1 MRVEKYSYM
10 RRANCRRLVW
20 IFFSCFLTFFIPD
33 FILHH
38 VGGLTTSASRMAWR
52 EKIALVFLFLFSAAF
67 FCFWLEYISSLFCD
81 PERTYDFDTVFS
93 NESRFTAIN
102 GKAVNWHHYEG
113 PPNPMID
120 YVNQHAHQDLSWNF
134 PTFLD
139 NRFDCL
145 YGKED
150 QVAAWLE
157 HLMTT
162 DIGYKFID
170 GELESCPIPGARNI
184 TGGPCFYGN
193 AVEETLN
200 TLLIQGDIMY
210 NPTEIY
216 KLYNALPTP
225 TNSTKQA
232 FVILDG
238 YALDVTTYLT
248 MATNIVSLS
257 STMSSRSF
265 ALDRMFLPLDLTMF
279 LYINLGRDIT
289 PYFAGNVS
297 NSDLYR
303 KCLVQL
309 FKRGVVP
316 SYVSSGCLRI
326 NPALWATMGAGLLYF
341 FVKMNLAYLS
351 RVSFVQRLLFSSAP
365 ESSAFLYSGGGSR
378 VWPHTILM
386 VPCFAES
393 ADTLKQTLDT
403 LSRSA
408 YEDDKKLLLFVC
420 DGITTSAQEQK
431 ETHTLLLEYL
441 GYSCTEDPFPQPY
454 TSLGQGR
461 KRTNYARVYSGYY
474 ETGRNRVPYLV
485 IVKLGQ
491 RQEQVRELKKREAPP
506 GNRGKRDSLV
516 LVFGFLERCMNLA
529 NNLIT
534 PLDYEI
540 FNQCY
545 NVLGIDPRY
554 FKYILVTDADIQ
566 VQSDVVQK
574 FVTRLEGDR
583 KMLAVSGHVRPA
595 NPEENLTTML
605 QIFPVYM
612 AFYSCLAYEA
622 CLGSV
627 MTIQGG
633 LVMYKIWTENVPH
646 PTKKFTKKWKLLQ
659 QQQQQQNSNH
669 TSQQSFHTHKWPK
682 LSDEI
687 MIRNPFQDPSTTRRS
702 SSSDTTIT
710 TTTSYHHERPDS
722 RLVLSA
728 RVDIRACCVH
738 PTVLR
743 GISTPQ
749 ATTMHMQSVLLL
761 GEEKMMPIVL
771 LKSHPGHRLGFEPDA
786 VGYATLPT
794 NFFALQG
801 LQARNI
807 RAALHNQLEMQR
819 VSWQLGIT
827 YWILSTTEI
836 LDLIFSMPVIVYLYG
851 IFGRSVKQRAI
862 AYIIIALS
870 FTGLVVLHILF
881 FLFRRQ
887 FRYILWFVLYCL
899 FSLPLFAI
907 WFPLI
912 SVWQSDS
919 AHQWYDV
926 WPIQKGYSG
935 NSRLHGIIDTDIH
948 KKEDA
953 EKKDE
958 DTEDNY
964 NDDVPRLRLSEHE
977 VVEARRVHQAAEA
990 ALDSNFT
997 GFTGFVD
1004 ADVLP
1009 GEPEITSPP
1018 LAQVRDGLHLTRIT
1032 TNYRPP
1038 SVELYGGSTW
1048 RQRYP
1053 NEKETS
1059 SPIQSFPDTYNPFD
1073 DEFQT
1078 RAQSEENKRHRQSH
1092 SQSSYF
1098 TYLSRNSLQQDTKAA
1113 PTDTLPSSLNSSGFA
1128 KIQDGGGYVENMM
1141 MTDVSPIIVDE
1152 RKEDTQFDRA
1162 STTLSIK
1169 SNTFSVIAHHTL
1181 HEDEEEEEEELPR
1194 HQRLMH
1200 YEYKPRTPGAEE
1212 GRKTALH
1219 NFSSSVNIRQTND
1232 ARRFLI
1238 KHAVPSS
1245 NSLSRHYEANHAPP
1259 ISLRTQPSKVNLITH
1274 DMTMPEIQHTIK
1286 AEIKSYLL
1294 KADLAT
1300 TTRAQVK
1307 LHLAQHFGSLRI
1319 DEHDDKMMDFISDC
1333 IEQITF
1339 ELLN

>member
-1 MRVEKYSYM
+1 
-10 RRANCRRLVW
+10 
-20 IFFSCFLTFFIPD
+20 
-33 FILHH
+33 
-38 VGGLTTSASRMAWR
+38 
-52 EKIALVFLFLFSAAF
+52 
-67 FCFWLEYISSLFCD
+67 
-81 PERTYDFDTVFS
+81 
-93 NESRFTAIN
+93 
-102 GKAVNWHHYEG
+102 
-113 PPNPMID
+113 
-120 YVNQHAHQDLSWNF
+120 
-134 PTFLD
+134 
-139 NRFDCL
+139 
-145 YGKED
+145 
-150 QVAAWLE
+150 
-157 HLMTT
+157 
-162 DIGYKFID
+162 
-170 GELESCPIPGARNI
+170 
-184 TGGPCFYGN
+184 
-193 AVEETLN
+193 
-200 TLLIQGDIMY
+200 MY
-210 NPTEIY
+210 NPSEIY

-225 TNSTKQA
+225 GNSTKQA
-232 FVILDG
+232 IVILDG
-238 YALDVTTYLT
+238 HALDVTTYLT
-248 MATNIVSLS
+248 VATNIISLS

-265 ALDRMFLPLDLTMF
+265 ALDRMFLPLDITIF
-279 LYINLGRDIT
+279 LYINLGKDIT

-297 NSDLYR
+297 NSDVYR

-309 FKRGVVP
+309 FKKGVVP
-316 SYVSSGCLRI
+316 TYVSSGCSRI
-326 NPALWATMGAGLLYF
+326 NPALWSTMGAGLLYF
-341 FVKMNLAYLS
+341 LVKMSLAYLS
-351 RVSFVQRLLFSSAP
+351 RVSFVQRFLFSSAP
-365 ESSAFLYSGGGSR
+365 EISAMYRSSAAR

-393 ADTLKQTLDT
+393 SDTLKQTLDT

-408 YEDDKKLLLFVC
+408 YDDDKKLLLFVC

-441 GYSCTEDPFPQPY
+441 GYSCTDEPLPQPY

-485 IVKLGQ
+485 ILKLGH
-491 RQEQVRELKKREAPP
+491 RQEQQSTNQKEAPL

-516 LVFGFLERCMNLA
+516 LVFGFLERCMNLSS
-529 NNLIT
+529 NQIT

-545 NVLGIDPRY
+545 NFLGIDPRN

-622 CLGSV
+622 CLRSV

-646 PTKKFTKKWKLLQ
+646 SEQYLRKEKFDKKWKLLQ
-659 QQQQQQNSNH
+659 ERSNH
-669 TSQQSFHTHKWPK
+669 TSQQSFQGHKWPK

-687 MIRNPFQDPSTTRRS
+687 IISNPFKDPSTRRS
-702 SSSDTTIT
+702 SSSDTTVT
-710 TTTSYHHERPDS
+710 TTTSYQHDRPDS

-743 GISTPQ
+743 GIATPQ
-749 ATTMHMQSVLLL
+749 ATTMHMQSVFLL
-761 GEEKMMPIVL
+761 GEEKIMPIVL
-771 LKSHPGHRLGFEPDA
+771 LKAHPGHRLGFEPDA

-801 LQARNI
+801 LQTRNI
-807 RAALHNQLEMQR
+807 RAALHTQLEMQR

-836 LDLIFSMPVIVYLYG
+836 LDLIFSMPIIVYLYS
-851 IFGRSVKQRAI
+851 IFGRAVKERAI

-870 FTGLVVLHILF
+870 FTGLVVLHVLF

-887 FRYILWFVLYCL
+887 FRYIMWFFLYCL
-899 FSLPLFAI
+899 FSLPLFAV
-907 WFPLI
+907 WFPLVA
-912 SVWQSDS
+912 VWQSDH
-919 AHQWYDV
+919 ANQWYDV
-926 WPIQKGYSG
+926 WPIRKKYSDH
-935 NSRLHGIIDTDIH
+935 SRLHGIIDTDIH
-948 KKEDA
+948 KNDEP
-953 EKKDE
+953 EKD
-958 DTEDNY
+958 DYEDN
-964 NDDVPRLRLSEHE
+964 VPRMRLGEHE
-977 VVEARRVHQAAEA
+977 VAEARRIHQAAEA

-1009 GEPEITSPP
+1009 SGEPEITSPP

-1038 SVELYGGSTW
+1038 SVELYGGNTW
-1048 RQRYP
+1048 KHRYP
-1053 NEKETS
+1053 NEKDVS
-1059 SPIQSFPDTYNPFD
+1059 SPINPFTDLDDPFD

-1078 RAQSEENKRHRQSH
+1078 RAHSEESKRHRQSH

-1128 KIQDGGGYVENMM
+1128 KVQNGYQEVMM
-1141 MTDVSPIIVDE
+1141 MTDVLPIVDD

-1169 SNTFSVIAHHTL
+1169 SNTFSIIAHDTL
-1181 HEDEEEEEEELPR
+1181 HEEEEESPR
-1194 HQRLMH
+1194 HQRLMQ
-1200 YEYKPRTPGAEE
+1200 YEYKPRIPGIDE

-1219 NFSSSVNIRQTND
+1219 NFSSSVNLRQNND
-1232 ARRFLI
+1232 TRRLLT

-1245 NSLSRHYEANHAPP
+1245 NSLSRNYESNNHAT
-1259 ISLRTQPSKVNLITH
+1259 SLRTQPSKVNLITH
-1274 DMTMPEIQHTIK
+1274 DMTTPEVQHTIK
-1286 AEIKSYLL
+1286 AEIKSYLSRV
-1294 KADLAT
+1294 DLET

-1307 LHLAQHFGSLRI
+1307 MHLAQHFGSLRI
-1319 DEHDDKMMDFISDC
+1319 DELDDKMMDFISDC